1 MESPAPGI
9 WQRKHRTQ
17 DVSKVAGSSIK
28 VLDKDRLSIRFKDG
42 TELEQA
48 VEHTE
53 RRASA

>member
-1 MESPAPGI
+1 MDI
-9 WQRKHRTQ
+9 VFQT
-17 DVSKVAGSSIK
+17 VSSIK

-42 TELEQA
+42 TELEQT